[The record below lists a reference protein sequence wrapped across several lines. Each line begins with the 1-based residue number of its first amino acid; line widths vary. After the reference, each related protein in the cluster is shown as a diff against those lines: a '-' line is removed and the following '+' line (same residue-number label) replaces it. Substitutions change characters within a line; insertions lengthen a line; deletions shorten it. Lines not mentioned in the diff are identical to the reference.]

1 MHLLQLV
8 DDLWRDLDRL
18 SRMGASPAD
27 ILFDPA
33 AWVVATYRLGRAL
46 FSLPAPLRAPLLFL
60 HRPLAMALQLFTGVE
75 LPVAAE
81 IGGGLYL
88 AHTGGIRISPQAR
101 IGRDCNVSRGV
112 RVRGSPLIGDRVYLG
127 PGARVEGSVRVGN
140 DAAVGANSVVRRD
153 IPDGAAVGS
162 TRPLRMVRG
171 RQRPPLA
178 DQLRA
183 WLRNILP
190 RPTQLLL
197 RTG

>member
-140 DAAVGANSVVRRD
+140 DACDQPGATLLWRRGKSSENILRRLTVRTSDRHL
-153 IPDGAAVGS
+153 PVA
-162 TRPLRMVRG
+162 TPLLRG
-171 RQRPPLA
+171 R
-178 DQLRA
+178 
-183 WLRNILP
+183 
-190 RPTQLLL
+190 
-197 RTG
+197 